1 MSDNDLRKSE
11 DMLRPGSPVR
21 IVLISLSFLF
31 LLVAVY
37 LAFPCLSAFW
47 RVSMFYLSVSSGVV
61 DASGEIGAGT
71 AGSRLEGRIFYA
83 CADLTA
89 SSGVCDPLTG
99 VAGRYAA
106 LFRKV
111 RFYDLVRGED
121 GDCRLVER
129 LTCPVFGDSAG
140 GDGVSMR
147 DGGFSVGYGKN
158 FGLAGS
164 KGSDASGKP
173 GAAGSGICS
182 ESFMPGDL
190 RAGKY
195 PVSKDLGPFI
205 SVFPLDSVSLSPYY
219 RKSLVALTG
228 IPESRIV
235 VVKGGGD
242 ICLLGKGD
250 GGDGSS
256 SPAGGGARLSYF
268 SMPLGK
274 ASFVGVFRNGEIT
287 PCLGNVDGEELF
299 VRPAA
304 GSVPVGSLIER
315 SKKADMDRI
324 FSPGSPAFDR
334 GKRALAALVAPC
346 VTGFLYLL
354 ILLFSRRKGRMDVS
368 SGLNPSSRA

>member
-1 MSDNDLRKSE
+1 MSDNELRQSE

-21 IVLISLSFLF
+21 IVLISLFFLF

-37 LAFPCLSAFW
+37 MAFPCLSAFLG
-47 RVSMFYLSVSSGVV
+47 VSMFYLNVSSGVV

-89 SSGVCDPLTG
+89 SSGVSDPLTG

-106 LFRKV
+106 MFRKV
-111 RFYDLVRGED
+111 RFCDLVRGED

-129 LTCPVFGDSAG
+129 RTCPVFGDSAG

-164 KGSDASGKP
+164 KGADA
-173 GAAGSGICS
+173 SGICS

-190 RAGKY
+190 RAGRY
-195 PVSKDLGPFI
+195 PVSKDMGPFI

-250 GGDGSS
+250 GRDGSS
-256 SPAGGGARLSYF
+256 GPAGGGARLSYF

-287 PCLGNVDGEELF
+287 PCLGNVNGEELF

-324 FSPGSPAFDR
+324 FSPGSPAFDG

-346 VTGFLYLL
+346 ATGLLYLL
-354 ILLFSRRKGRMDVS
+354 IVLFSRRKGRMDVS
-368 SGLNPSSRA
+368 SGLTPSSRA

>member
-1 MSDNDLRKSE
+1 M
-11 DMLRPGSPVR
+11 
-21 IVLISLSFLF
+21 
-31 LLVAVY
+31 
-37 LAFPCLSAFW
+37 AFPCLSAFLG
-47 RVSMFYLSVSSGVV
+47 VSMFYLNVSSGVV
-61 DASGEIGAGT
+61 DASGEIGSGT
-71 AGSRLEGRIFYA
+71 AGNRLEGRIFYA

-111 RFYDLVRGED
+111 RFYGLVKGED
-121 GDCRLVER
+121 GGCRLVER
-129 LTCPVFGDSAG
+129 RTCPVFGDPVG

-147 DGGFSVGYGKN
+147 DGGFSVRYGKN
-158 FGLAGS
+158 FGLAS
-164 KGSDASGKP
+164 SD
-173 GAAGSGICS
+173 ICS

-190 RAGKY
+190 RAGKC
-195 PVSKDLGPFI
+195 PVSKDMGPFI

-235 VVKGGGD
+235 VAKGGGD

-250 GGDGSS
+250 GRDGSS
-256 SPAGGGARLSYF
+256 APAAGDIRLSYF

-287 PCLGNVDGEELF
+287 PCLGNVNGEELF

-324 FSPGSPAFDR
+324 FSPGSPAFDS

-346 VTGFLYLL
+346 VTGLLYLL
-354 ILLFSRRKGRMDVS
+354 IVLFSRRKGRMDVS
-368 SGLNPSSRA
+368 SGLTPSSRA